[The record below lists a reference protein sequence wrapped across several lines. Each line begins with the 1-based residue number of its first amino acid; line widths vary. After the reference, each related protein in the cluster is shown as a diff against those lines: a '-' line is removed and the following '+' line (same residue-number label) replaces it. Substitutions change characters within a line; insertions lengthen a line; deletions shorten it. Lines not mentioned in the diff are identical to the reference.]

1 MLHCANYL
9 ETIELA
15 LIQEFDTFQQLEKMV
30 KRGEDILYRMDLRDQ
45 KLVTI
50 KQLFAQRMMILK
62 AVQDFEALL
71 LEKFQAMVYD
81 YLQLKDAFISGKI
94 QELSQKDNASFLYQ
108 SELAQLKNQKNLIET
123 LQTTSVMDEFV
134 QALSKYLV
142 LEKERK

>member
-1 MLHCANYL
+1 
-9 ETIELA
+9 
-15 LIQEFDTFQQLEKMV
+15 MV